1 MVDGL
6 ASEESA
12 SGIQVPLCRC
22 VSRFPY
28 PLPETLAATLSGY
41 ILLKMGALNTSKHFI
56 LGTNLYRYLA
66 VCAILQGRSNG
77 DCYIRMRV
85 T

>member
-41 ILLKMGALNTSKHFI
+41 ILLKWGGGLNVSETVHFF
-56 LGTNLYRYLA
+56 RYLFDGTR
-66 VCAILQGRSNG
+66 L
-77 DCYIRMRV
+77 
-85 T
+85 